1 MHISGNP
8 IQSISLQSNLIQMTW
23 RSGARC
29 AAGPANIGVKRRAGR
44 RRYGDAATTNG
55 RNKSTSPAQIP
66 LDILYI
72 ECLELETPINSI
84 LGVVDMFSLLALTL
98 FGFEIESALW
108 LVAIPA
114 EIFGLWFCLIIEEE
128 V

>member
-1 MHISGNP
+1 
-8 IQSISLQSNLIQMTW
+8 MTW
-23 RSGARC
+23 RGGARC
-29 AAGPANIGVKRRAGR
+29 AERAANIGVKRRDGR
-44 RRYGDAATTNG
+44 RRYDDATTTNG

-66 LDILYI
+66 LDILYRV
-72 ECLELETPINSI
+72 CLELEAPINSI

-98 FGFEIESALW
+98 FGVEIESALW

-114 EIFGLWFCLIIEEE
+114 EIFGLWFCLILEEE